1 MKFECDMISDLLPLY
16 KDDICSEA
24 SRKIVEEHL
33 AECPACKKLFSDMS
47 DVSIDEQI
55 VKEKNEVINSQAR
68 FFKRKS
74 AVAGSIIGMIFFVP
88 ILVCL
93 IVNLATGAG
102 LTWFFIVLSAL
113 LVAAS
118 LIIVPLM
125 VPKNKMFT
133 TMVSFTVSVL
143 VLLAVCCI
151 YAGGYWFIV
160 AAPTVLFGLTLLFA
174 PFIAAR
180 RPVNAYIGKHKG
192 LAVMTVYTMTFFIMM
207 GCIAF
212 YTGPEDFLPLAMS
225 ISLPLVALAWAILAI
240 CRYLRVNACTKTGL
254 CIASAA
260 LLSGVL
266 AQLVSTAEAAASET
280 GVVYSSG
287 VTIPPA
293 IVIVVGLLIAG
304 IGFLFGKLKG
314 GKKNEKK

>member
-1 MKFECDMISDLLPLY
+1 MISDLLPLY

-102 LTWFFIVLSAL
+102 LTWFFIVLAAL

-133 TMVSFTVSVL
+133 TMTSFTAAVM

-151 YAGGYWFIV
+151 YTGGNWFFV
-160 AAPTVLFGLTLLFA
+160 AASGTLFGLTMLFA
-174 PFIAAR
+174 PFIANR
-180 RPVNAYIGKHKG
+180 KPVNAYLGNHKG
-192 LAVMTVYTMTFFIMM
+192 LTVMSAYTLTFFLMM
-207 GCIAF
+207 VCIGLH
-212 YTGPEDFLPLAMS
+212 TGPAAFFPLAMAIS
-225 ISLPLVALAWAILAI
+225 IPLVLMAWAIFTV

-254 CIASAA
+254 CILAVGI
-260 LLSGVL
+260 LSGILSHATCMATV
-266 AQLVSTAEAAASET
+266 QMGSNT
-280 GVVYSSG
+280 GVVYYSDPWLPLMLSIG
-287 VTIPPA
+287 GT
-293 IVIVVGLLIAG
+293 GLLIAG
-304 IGFLFGKLKG
+304 IGFLAGLAKG

>member
-1 MKFECDMISDLLPLY
+1 MKFDCDMISDLLPLY
-16 KDDICSEA
+16 TDDMCSES

-33 AECPACKKLFSDMS
+33 AECPACKKLFGDMN
-47 DVSIDEQI
+47 DVTIDEEI
-55 VKEKNEVINSQAR
+55 VKEKNEVINSQAK

-74 AVAGSIIGMIFFVP
+74 ALAGSIVGGIFCIP

-102 LTWFFIVLSAL
+102 LTWFFIVLAAM

-133 TMVSFTVSVL
+133 TMTTFTASVIL
-143 VLLAVCCI
+143 LLAVCCI
-151 YAGGYWFIV
+151 YGGGNWFFT
-160 AAPTVLFGLTLLFA
+160 AASSALFGLTMLFA
-174 PFIAAR
+174 PFIAFNK
-180 RPVNAYIGKHKG
+180 PVKEHLGKHKG
-192 LAVMTVYTMTFFIMM
+192 LAIMGAYTVTFILMM
-207 GCIAF
+207 LCIGLYVGPAAF
-212 YTGPEDFLPLAMS
+212 FPLAMS
-225 ISLPLVALAWAILAI
+225 ISLPLVGIAWAYFLII
-240 CRYLRVNACTKTGL
+240 RYLRSNACVKTGL
-254 CIASAA
+254 CIASAG

-266 AQLVSTAEAAASET
+266 AQLVSNAEAAAAET

-287 VTIPPA
+287 VTIPPVL
-293 IVIVVGLLIAG
+293 IIGIGLLIAG

>member
-16 KDDICSEA
+16 KDDICSET
-24 SRKIVEEHL
+24 SKKIVEEHL
-33 AECPACKKLFSDMS
+33 TECPSCKKLFSAMS

-55 VKEKNEVINSQAR
+55 VKEKNEVIDSQAK
-68 FFKRKS
+68 FFKRKGE
-74 AVAGSIIGMIFFVP
+74 VAGSIIGMIFSVP

-102 LTWFFIVLSAL
+102 LTWFFIVLAAM

-118 LIIVPLM
+118 LIIVPLLM
-125 VPKNKMFT
+125 PKNKMFT
-133 TMVSFTVSVL
+133 TMTSFTASVML
-143 VLLAVCCI
+143 LLAVCCI
-151 YAGGYWFIV
+151 YTGGKWFFV
-160 AAPTVLFGLTLLFA
+160 AASGTLFGLTMLFA
-174 PFIAAR
+174 PFMAFR
-180 RPVNAYIGKHKG
+180 RPVREHLGNHKG
-192 LAVMTVYTMTFFIMM
+192 LAIMSAYTLTFFLMM
-207 GCIAF
+207 ACIGLYVGPAAF
-212 YTGPEDFLPLAMS
+212 FPLAMA
-225 ISLPLVALAWAILAI
+225 ISLPLVGIAWAYFAI
-240 CRYLRVNACTKTGL
+240 IRYLRSNACVKTGL